1 MMAKRAERRHQRA
14 RVKNARR
21 FYLGRDLTTDPR
33 RLGKLVHT
41 ATPCSCCMCRNSR
54 WIAGPTY
61 QEKKAFQDNILQE
74 LTAMTQPDPPTPH
87 LPDVVYLPYYP
98 EVDTLWR
105 ILLAGARN
113 YWDAVAPSRHEWA
126 CASILEDYEYQAS
139 WCDTETREVL

>member
-33 RLGKLVHT
+33 RLGQIVHT
-41 ATPCSCCMCRNSR
+41 ATPCSCDMCRNSR

-74 LTAMTQPDPPTPH
+74 LITMTQPDPPTP
-87 LPDVVYLPYYP
+87 LTLPYYP

-105 ILLAGARN
+105 RLLAGARN
-113 YWDAVAPSRHEWA
+113 YWNADAPTNDDWA